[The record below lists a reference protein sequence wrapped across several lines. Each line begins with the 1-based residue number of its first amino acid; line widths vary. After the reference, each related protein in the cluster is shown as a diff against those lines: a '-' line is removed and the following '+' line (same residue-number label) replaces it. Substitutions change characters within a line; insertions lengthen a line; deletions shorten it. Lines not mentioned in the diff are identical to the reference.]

1 VKRVVHIISGLG
13 RGGAEKALTRLVETH
28 RGNPDYEHVVISLT
42 DMGRYG
48 DSIKQ
53 MGDTGLRLGYARG
66 FGIADCAGGAG
77 QAAPRIAAQPCA
89 NLDVPRRFT
98 GGACGQTGGAPAS
111 ALGNPLFRSEARCQT
126 ADADG
131 AEGLCLDVYLAAD
144 IDFVCC

>member
-53 MGDTGLRLGYARG
+53 MGIPVYALGMRGALGLPIALGALVRLLRELRPSLVQTWMYHADLLGGLRPNWRGARQC
-66 FGIADCAGGAG
+66 FGE
-77 QAAPRIAAQPCA
+77 
-89 NLDVPRRFT
+89 
-98 GGACGQTGGAPAS
+98 S
-111 ALGNPLFRSEARCQT
+111 ALS
-126 ADADG
+126 
-131 AEGLCLDVYLAAD
+131 
-144 IDFVCC
+144 I